1 MKIKSFILWFLFLIV
16 DKTCHWRY
24 QGQDNLNKLIESD
37 SPILLCMWH
46 GNFIFPMIYFKRF
59 LPQIQVVSST
69 HNDSNILANVLKK
82 YGFYLIKG
90 SSSRGA
96 KNVLKEMIAAY
107 KKSDSIIAITN
118 DGPKGPPRIAKE
130 GSVTLAYKLN
140 AHIVFMT
147 GRASNFWKIKTWDC
161 FIFPKPTPFP
171 PTAQSL
177 HLQHIRYYSV
187 RIFEA
192 LEQLSLRVPPFCNE
206 HRLF

>member
-16 DKTCHWRY
+16 DKTCRWRY
-24 QGQDNLNKLIESD
+24 EGQDNLNKLIESD

-96 KNVLKEMIAAY
+96 KNVLKEMISAY

-118 DGPKGPPRIAKE
+118 DGPKGPPKSAKLGSYKIAVKS
-130 GSVTLAYKLN
+130 GAQIIAISCISTK
-140 AHIVFMT
+140 
-147 GRASNFWKIKTWDC
+147 FWKARSWDGLR
-161 FIFPKPTPFP
+161 IPKPFGTIYIDFSQPMN
-171 PTAQSL
+171 
-177 HLQHIRYYSV
+177 INENYSE
-187 RIFEA
+187 INNADA
-192 LEQLSLRVPPFCNE
+192 LTLFINE
-206 HRLF
+206 HLIKIDKKIT

>member
-16 DKTCHWRY
+16 DKTCRWQY
-24 QGQDNLNKLIESD
+24 QGQDDLNKLIKSD

-59 LPQIQVVSST
+59 LPQIQVISST

-96 KNVLKEMIAAY
+96 KNVLKEMIGAY
-107 KKSDSIIAITN
+107 KQSDSIIAITN

-130 GSVTLAYKLN
+130 GSVALAYKLN

-147 GRASNFWKIKTWDC
+147 GRASSFWKIKTWDH
-161 FIFPKPTPFP
+161 FVFPKPFSKNTVYIKKIKFPEGLDKKEVAPFA
-171 PTAQSL
+171 TSAMN
-177 HLQHIRYYSV
+177 R
-187 RIFEA
+187 
-192 LEQLSLRVPPFCNE
+192 LEYDIDKNNL
-206 HRLF
+206 